1 MVILYILVKLQKYIN
16 LKLYLYQDLQKKAIL
31 YMVQMVLLESIES
44 TTIGQNKFALLAVET
59 PVVW

>member
-44 TTIGQNKFALLAVET
+44 TTIRLNKFALLAVEI

>member
-44 TTIGQNKFALLAVET
+44 ITIGQNKFALLAVET

>member
-31 YMVQMVLLESIES
+31 YMVQMVLLESIEN

>member
-44 TTIGQNKFALLAVET
+44 TTIGQNKFALLAVEI

>member
-16 LKLYLYQDLQKKAIL
+16 LKLYPYQDLQKKAIL

>member
-31 YMVQMVLLESIES
+31 YMVQRVLLESIES
-44 TTIGQNKFALLAVET
+44 TTIGQNKFALHAVET

>member
-16 LKLYLYQDLQKKAIL
+16 LKLYLYQNLQKKAIL

>member
-1 MVILYILVKLQKYIN
+1 MIILYILVKLQKYIN
-16 LKLYLYQDLQKKAIL
+16 LKLYLYQNLQKKAIL

>member
-16 LKLYLYQDLQKKAIL
+16 LKLYLYQNLQKKAIL

-44 TTIGQNKFALLAVET
+44 TTIGQYKFALLAVET